1 MSLCLLSQ
9 CLWSHG
15 SARVAAEVLDG
26 LGMVEHS
33 EGTVLIVR
41 LIDLKWHSN
50 EFLAEGGGLGGAMGA
65 CQGTPAGFSL
75 GLDQLKHGFPLLKVR
90 DATLLIPP
98 YAPGR
103 EGSS

>member
-50 EFLAEGGGLGGAMGA
+50 EFLAEGGGLGGVALV
-65 CQGTPAGFSL
+65 S
-75 GLDQLKHGFPLLKVR
+75 GLVWLSGRALPMN
-90 DATLLIPP
+90 TLLYGMGQSLAVPV
-98 YAPGR
+98 GS
-103 EGSS
+103 EGLTPLWAW